1 MNKHTERIPTTGMT
15 HEEWLKERKNG
26 IGGSDAG
33 AVCGLNPYR
42 SPLAVYQDKTGTETD
57 DTDSESMRQGRDFE
71 DYVARRFTEQT
82 GKKARRANVIYKS
95 IKHPFMYA
103 NVDRLIIGENAGLEC
118 KTASAYSAD
127 KWKDGHIPESY
138 QLQCHHY
145 MAVTGADAW
154 YIAVVILGKD
164 FLWHRIVRDES
175 LIQNLISIESSF
187 WNSHVVPRIMPEP
200 DGSESSEQLIRQ
212 LSGRAAAE
220 KEIPLTGFDEQ
231 LKRRMEIKELIE
243 RLDTEKK
250 TIEQKLKLYMGDAE
264 IAENDRY
271 RITWKNSRTE
281 RLDTKALKQ
290 EHPEIYRKYAKT
302 AESRRFLVKPVA

>member
-1 MNKHTERIPTTGMT
+1 MNNVERIPTIGMT
-15 HEEWLKERKNG
+15 HEEWLGERKNG

-71 DYVARRFTEQT
+71 DYVARRFMEQT
-82 GKKARRANVIYKS
+82 GKKARRANAIYKS
-95 IKHPFMYA
+95 TEHPFMYA

-145 MAVTGADAW
+145 MAVTGAESW
-154 YIAVVILGKD
+154 YIAVIILGKD
-164 FLWHRIVRDES
+164 FLWHRIERDED
-175 LIQNLISIESSF
+175 LIRNLISIESAF
-187 WNSHVVPRIMPEP
+187 WNDHVIPRLMPEP
-200 DGSESSEQLIRQ
+200 DGSESSERLIRQ
-212 LSGRAAAE
+212 LAGKAASE
-220 KEIPLTGFDEQ
+220 KEIPLSGFDEQ
-231 LKRRMEIKELIE
+231 LKRRMEIAELMDK
-243 RLDTEKK
+243 LDMEKR

-290 EHPEIYRKYAKT
+290 EQPEIYRKYAKT
-302 AESRRFLVKPVA
+302 TESRRFLVKPVA

>member
-1 MNKHTERIPTTGMT
+1 MNDVERIPTTSMT
-15 HEEWLKERKNG
+15 HEKWLKERKSG

-33 AVCGLNPYR
+33 AICGLNPYR
-42 SPLAVYQDKTGTETD
+42 SPIAVYQDKTSTETD

-71 DYVARRFTEQT
+71 DYVARRFMEET

-95 IKHPFMYA
+95 REHPFLFA
-103 NVDRLIIGENAGLEC
+103 NVDRMIIGENAGLEC

-127 KWKDGHIPESY
+127 RWKDGHIPESY
-138 QLQCHHY
+138 ELQCHHY

-164 FLWHRIVRDES
+164 FLWHRIERDED
-175 LIQNLISIESSF
+175 LIRNLISIESDF
-187 WNSHVVPRIMPEP
+187 WNNHVIPHIMPEP
-200 DGSESSEQLIRQ
+200 DGSESSERLIRQ
-212 LSGRAAAE
+212 MTGKATYE

-231 LKRRMEIKELIE
+231 LNRRMEIAELID

-264 IAENDRY
+264 IAENNRY
-271 RITWKNSRTE
+271 RITWKNSQTE

-290 EHPEIYRKYAKT
+290 EEPEIYQKYAKT
-302 AESRRFLVKPVA
+302 TESRRFLVKPVA